1 MVTAKDVA
9 AYILRRAGAMSAMKL
24 QKLVYYAQA
33 WSLALRGAPLF
44 RERVQAWAQGP
55 VVYELFEL
63 HRGRYVVAGLPTP
76 VRDLSEDERALVDR
90 VVSYYGTMTAEAL
103 SRLTHS
109 EMPWRAARA
118 GVPEGQ
124 RASAVIT
131 AEAMRQF
138 YTGQPAPFAV

>member
-9 AYILRRAGAMSAMKL
+9 AHILLRAGAMSAMKL

-44 RERVQAWAQGP
+44 RERIQAWAQGP

-63 HRGRYVVAGLPTP
+63 HRGRYVVASLPPP
-76 VRDLSEDERALVDR
+76 VRDLTEEQRALVDQ
-90 VVSYYGTMTAEAL
+90 VVSHYGTMTAEAL
-103 SRLTHS
+103 SKLTHS
-109 EMPWRAARA
+109 EMPWRAART

-124 RASAVIT
+124 RASAVVT
-131 AEAMRQF
+131 SEAMRQF
-138 YTGQPAPFAV
+138 YAMQPVPFAA

>member
-1 MVTAKDVA
+1 MVTAKDIA

-44 RERVQAWAQGP
+44 RERVQAWAHGP

-63 HRGRYVVAGLPTP
+63 HRGRYVVASLPPP
-76 VRDLSEDERALVDR
+76 VRELTRDERAVVDG

-103 SRLTHS
+103 SKLTHG

-118 GVPEGQ
+118 GVPDGQ
-124 RASAVIT
+124 RASAVIS
-131 AEAMRQF
+131 AEAMRRF
-138 YTGQPAPFAV
+138 YASQPVPFAA